1 MAILQNPGLLADE
14 VHVFGIQSWGD
25 PFIPFVFL
33 HLLLRG
39 NPHTVSIGLWV
50 SHDLD
55 QSSYVASTSEALRRF
70 EIPSVFQDASRP
82 PNLSLYGIDP
92 VHLSHGRNA
101 TPCSSLP
108 DHPHLGLGCCN
119 LQDQYAHKNPTISP
133 SHQNFHQKQGPKIPK
148 RAAKRAPPTNPPVP
162 NHFTT
167 PIVLPTAVPVS
178 KTHQLKV
185 ELCPTTREQPNSFSS
200 PGSL

>member
-25 PFIPFVFL
+25 PFIPFLFL

-119 LQDQYAHKNPTISP
+119 LQDQYAHKIRQSLLPIKTSIKSRGQKSP
-133 SHQNFHQKQGPKIPK
+133 RGRPRGRLPRTRRCRITS
-148 RAAKRAPPTNPPVP
+148 PPP
-162 NHFTT
+162 
-167 PIVLPTAVPVS
+167 
-178 KTHQLKV
+178 
-185 ELCPTTREQPNSFSS
+185 
-200 PGSL
+200 